1 VVEEPFPLYIVDRV
15 EREKGRKFKMWAV
28 ISNGKIIKT
37 LSNPRALTLNNVQY
51 PKSIFSSSWTD
62 QERKAVGILPYTYE
76 GSYINNMFYSNSE
89 SSPVIAEDRVV
100 VTRTKSS
107 RDISKIKDTMK
118 NHINSVLSGYLSQ
131 TDWTIIRKI
140 DIGKEPPT
148 DLAQWR
154 TDLRAKAVELEGLVD
169 SKTTVEELEKISLHK
184 WPRNPREE

>member
-1 VVEEPFPLYIVDRV
+1 MVEEPFPLYIVDRV

>member
-1 VVEEPFPLYIVDRV
+1 VVEEPFPLYIVDR

>member
-1 VVEEPFPLYIVDRV
+1 
-15 EREKGRKFKMWAV
+15 MWAV

-62 QERKAVGILPYTYE
+62 QERKAIGILPYTYE

-131 TDWTIIRKI
+131 TDWTIIRKV